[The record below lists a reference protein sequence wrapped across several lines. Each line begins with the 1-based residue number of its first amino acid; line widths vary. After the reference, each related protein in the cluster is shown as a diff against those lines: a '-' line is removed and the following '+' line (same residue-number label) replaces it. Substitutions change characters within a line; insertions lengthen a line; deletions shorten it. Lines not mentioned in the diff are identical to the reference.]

1 MRGFF
6 ELVRRFRDDER
17 GVFAV
22 LFGVFAIVLIA
33 AAGAVVD
40 FTRIELARTKA
51 QQALDSAALGLQ
63 PKMFL
68 TTPYTEDQYKT
79 TASALLVER
88 LADSAITAVVDT
100 ARTNVADGTLH
111 LEGVI
116 TVPTAFVALIGIP
129 NVRARITSEA
139 TRKRLNLEIAMVL
152 DNSGSMSTW
161 IDADRDGRKD
171 SNEKTRM
178 ENLILAARC
187 ATDVLL
193 SGTTDCTASNLATED
208 AKAANTTNVK
218 IGVVPFTEFVN
229 VGTANKTATWMDQ
242 TGASSLG
249 NDNFDSD
256 DNDTTAYSGAVNR
269 FALYDALTNVD
280 WAGCVEARKQPY
292 DTTDELPV
300 SGDTLFTPE
309 FAPDEPGVA
318 THNQYNNNDESG
330 YANDYL
336 PDRPSVCTNKDEGSW
351 TKVIVKTVCDKNAN
365 NSSGNWNSASCSGS
379 TTTTT
384 TQKDGTGATVTAAAV
399 EPDTINSQAKK
410 CTDTY
415 KGTRTSTSPSRYTN
429 TYTRNCSYNF
439 SDRELQ
445 ERLCKYSGNINL
457 GYNGDASGPNQ
468 DCPFND
474 ITPLTN
480 TKTTILDAIKEMA
493 PQGYTNIHQGAI
505 WGYHM
510 LSSTAPLTEAQG
522 YDTSTVKVIIL
533 MTDGENTVNG
543 YSSSN
548 MNKADGY
555 MAYGYPGAPVSS
567 GVPYNGRIYS
577 TDVPTPGSDAQVTEA
592 MDDRALLTCT
602 NAKAPVA
609 SGEPDK
615 IVIYTIGLNAPNQKT
630 IDLLDDCATDDD
642 HSFFPTD
649 PADLTATFK
658 LIADQLSNLRLSK

>member
-68 TTPYTEDQYKT
+68 TTPYTTTQYKT
-79 TASALLVER
+79 NAQALVIER
-88 LADSAITAVVDT
+88 IADTRITAVVDIAT
-100 ARTNVADGTLH
+100 TNTTDGTLH

-129 NVRARITSEA
+129 SIKARIMSEA

-152 DNSGSMSTW
+152 DNSGSMATW
-161 IDADRDGRKD
+161 IDANGNRNKD
-171 SNEKTRM
+171 STEKTRM

-193 SGTTDCTASNLATED
+193 SGTTNCASSNLNTED

-229 VGTANKTATWMDQ
+229 VGTANKTAAWMDQ

-256 DNDTTAYSGAVNR
+256 DNDSTIYTGAVNR
-269 FALYDALTNVD
+269 FALYDKLNNVS
-280 WAGCVEARKQPY
+280 WAGCVEARRQPY
-292 DTTDELPV
+292 DVTDELPV

-309 FAPDEPGVA
+309 FAPDEP
-318 THNQYNNNDESG
+318 DG
-330 YANDYL
+330 YWNSYL
-336 PDRPSVCTNKDEGSW
+336 NDRPSACTNKDQGSW
-351 TKVIVKTVCDKNAN
+351 QRVIVKTICDKNAN
-365 NSSGNWNSASCSGS
+365 GNSGNWNSQTCTGT

-384 TQKDGTGATVTAAAV
+384 TQKDGSGNATTAAAT
-399 EPDTINSQAKK
+399 EPDTINGQAKK
-410 CTDTY
+410 CSDSY
-415 KGTRTSTSPSRYTN
+415 SGTRTQTGPSRYTN
-429 TYTRNCSYNF
+429 TYTRTCSYNF

-445 ERLCKYSGNINL
+445 ERLCKYTGNI
-457 GYNGDASGPNQ
+457 STSKEGPNQ

-480 TKTTILDAIKEMA
+480 TKATILAAIKEMA

-510 LSSTAPLTEAQG
+510 LSPTAPLSEAQG

-533 MTDGENTVNG
+533 MTDGENTVND
-543 YSSSN
+543 YNASSI
-548 MNKADGY
+548 NKATGY
-555 MAYGYPGAPVSS
+555 MAYGYPGAPVTS
-567 GVPYNGRIYS
+567 GEAYNGRIYS
-577 TDVPTPGSDAQVTEA
+577 AGVPTPASDGDVTEA

-602 NAKAPVA
+602 NAKKPVA
-609 SGEPDK
+609 TGEPDK
-615 IVIYTIGLNAPNQKT
+615 IVIYTIGLNAPNTKT
-630 IDLLDDCATDDD
+630 INLLKNCATDTA
-642 HSFFPTD
+642 HAFFPTD

>member
-1 MRGFF
+1 MRGMFS
-6 ELVRRFRDDER
+6 LLRRFRDDER

-68 TTPYTEDQYKT
+68 TNPPDSNSYKT
-79 TASALLVER
+79 QAKALLDER
-88 LADSAITAVVDT
+88 IADARITTVVDVAT
-100 ARTNVADGTLH
+100 PTVADGTLH

-129 NVRARITSEA
+129 SIRARIVSEA

-152 DNSGSMSTW
+152 DNSGSMGGY
-161 IDADRDGRKD
+161 IDANNNNRKD
-171 SNEKTRM
+171 GAEKTRM

-187 ATDVLL
+187 ATNVLL
-193 SGTTDCTASNLATED
+193 SGTTNCAASNLATED
-208 AKAANTTNVK
+208 AKAATTTNVK

-229 VGTANKTATWMDQ
+229 VGTANKTAAWMDQ

-256 DNDTTAYSGAVNR
+256 DNDTTAYTGAVNR
-269 FALYDALTNVD
+269 FALFDALTNVD
-280 WAGCVEARKQPY
+280 WAGCVEARIQPY
-292 DTTDELPV
+292 DANDQLPV
-300 SGDTLFTPE
+300 SGDTLFTPQ
-309 FAPDEPGVA
+309 FAPDEPGDPDD
-318 THNQYNNNDESG
+318 YSDPDDDPYLNN
-330 YANDYL
+330 YL
-336 PDRPSVCTNKDEGSW
+336 PDRPAVCTNKDEGSW
-351 TKVIVKTVCDKNAN
+351 IQVITKTGCDRTGDRKSRFDA
-365 NSSGNWNSASCSGS
+365 ATCSGS

-384 TQKDGTGATVTAAAV
+384 QKDGNGSAVTPPAAT
-399 EPDTINSQAKK
+399 EPDTINSQAKN
-410 CTDTY
+410 CSSRYT
-415 KGTRTSTSPSRYTN
+415 GTRTSRSPDRYTN
-429 TYTRNCSYNF
+429 VHTRTCSYNF

-445 ERLCKYSGNINL
+445 ERQCKYSGDI
-457 GYNGDASGPNQ
+457 ASDRDGPNQ

-480 TKTTILDAIKEMA
+480 TKTTILSAITEME
-493 PQGYTNIHQGAI
+493 PQGWTNIHQGAI

-522 YDTSTVKVIIL
+522 YDTSTVKVMIL
-533 MTDGENTVNG
+533 MTDGENTVRG
-543 YSSSN
+543 YDEDS
-548 MNKADGY
+548 MNKSYGY
-555 MAYGYPGAPVSS
+555 LAYGYPGPPVTS

-577 TDVPTPGSDAQVTEA
+577 TDVPTPTSGADVTEA
-592 MDDRALLTCT
+592 MDDRTLLTCT

-615 IVIYTIGLNAPNQKT
+615 IVIYTIGLNAPNEKT
-630 IDLLDDCATDDD
+630 IDLLEDCATDAD

>member
-1 MRGFF
+1 
-6 ELVRRFRDDER
+6 
-17 GVFAV
+17 
-22 LFGVFAIVLIA
+22 
-33 AAGAVVD
+33 
-40 FTRIELARTKA
+40 
-51 QQALDSAALGLQ
+51 
-63 PKMFL
+63 
-68 TTPYTEDQYKT
+68 
-79 TASALLVER
+79 
-88 LADSAITAVVDT
+88 
-100 ARTNVADGTLH
+100 
-111 LEGVI
+111 
-116 TVPTAFVALIGIP
+116 
-129 NVRARITSEA
+129 
-139 TRKRLNLEIAMVL
+139 
-152 DNSGSMSTW
+152 
-161 IDADRDGRKD
+161 
-171 SNEKTRM
+171 M
-178 ENLILAARC
+178 ENLILAGRC

-193 SGTTDCTASNLATED
+193 SGTTDCSTTAKLDTAD
-208 AKAANTTNVK
+208 ALAANTTNVK

-256 DNDTTAYSGAVNR
+256 DNDTTAYTGAVNR

-280 WAGCVEARKQPY
+280 WEGCVEARKQPY

-309 FAPDEPGVA
+309 FAPDEPDSG
-318 THNQYNNNDESG
+318 G
-330 YANDYL
+330 YANSYL
-336 PDRPSVCTNKDEGSW
+336 NDRPTACTNKDQGSW
-351 TKVIVKTVCDKNAN
+351 TQVIVKMVCDKNAN
-365 NSSGNWNSASCSGS
+365 GNSSNWTTATCTGT

-384 TQKDGTGATVTAAAV
+384 TQKDGNGTTVTAAAV
-399 EPDTINSQAKK
+399 EPDNINGQAKK
-410 CTDTY
+410 CTDAY
-415 KGTRTSTSPSRYTN
+415 QGSKTSSSPNRYTN

-439 SDRELQ
+439 SDREVQ
-445 ERLCKYSGNINL
+445 ERQCKYTGNI
-457 GYNGDASGPNQ
+457 STSKEGPNQ

-480 TKTTILDAIKEMA
+480 TKATILAAIKEMS

-543 YSSSN
+543 YDSNN

-555 MAYGYPGAPVSS
+555 MPYGYPGAPVAT

-577 TDVPTPGSDAQVTEA
+577 TDVPTPASDADVTEA
-592 MDDRALLTCT
+592 MDDRTLETCAQ
-602 NAKAPVA
+602 AKKPVA
-609 SGEPDK
+609 TGEPDK

-630 IDLLDDCATDDD
+630 IDLLDDCATDED

-649 PADLTATFK
+649 PSELTATFK

>member
-1 MRGFF
+1 MRGLFS
-6 ELVRRFRDDER
+6 LLRRFRDDER

-100 ARTNVADGTLH
+100 ARTNVTDGTLH

-129 NVRARITSEA
+129 SIRARIVSEA

-152 DNSGSMSTW
+152 DNSGSMATW
-161 IDADRDGRKD
+161 IDANRNGRKD
-171 SNEKTRM
+171 SAEKTRM

-229 VGTANKTATWMDQ
+229 VGTANKTAAWMDQ

-256 DNDTTAYSGAVNR
+256 DNDGTAYTGTVNR
-269 FALYDALTNVD
+269 FSLYDALTNVD
-280 WAGCVEARKQPY
+280 WAGCVEARQQPY
-292 DTTDELPV
+292 DTTDQLPV

-309 FAPDEPGVA
+309 FAPDEP
-318 THNQYNNNDESG
+318 DG
-330 YANDYL
+330 YWNSYL
-336 PDRPSVCTNKDEGSW
+336 NDRPSACTNKDQGSW
-351 TKVIVKTVCDKNAN
+351 VKVIEKKVCDKNAN
-365 NSSGNWNSASCSGS
+365 GSSSNWSSASCSGT

-384 TQKDGTGATVTAAAV
+384 TQKDGNGTTVTAAAT
-399 EPDTINSQAKK
+399 EPDTINGQPKK

-415 KGTRTSTSPSRYTN
+415 DGTRTSTGPSRYTN
-429 TYTRNCSYNF
+429 TYTRSCSYNF

-445 ERLCKYSGNINL
+445 ERLCKYTGST
-457 GYNGDASGPNQ
+457 DTSKEGPNQ

-480 TKTTILDAIKEMA
+480 TKTTILSAITEMA

-510 LSSTAPLTEAQG
+510 LSPTAPLTEAQG

-543 YSSSN
+543 YNSSN
-548 MNKADGY
+548 INSATGY

-567 GVPYNGRIYS
+567 GVAFNGRIYS
-577 TDVPTPGSDAQVTEA
+577 TNVPTPASDADVTEA

-615 IVIYTIGLNAPNQKT
+615 IVIYTIGLQAPNQKT
-630 IDLLDDCATDDD
+630 IDLLDDCATDTD
-642 HSFFPTD
+642 HSFFPSD
-649 PADLTATFK
+649 PSELTATFK

>member
-22 LFGVFAIVLIA
+22 LFGVLAIVLIA

-68 TTPYTEDQYKT
+68 TTPYTTDQYKT
-79 TASALLVER
+79 TASALVVER

-100 ARTNVADGTLH
+100 ATTNTTDGTLH

-129 NVRARITSEA
+129 NVKARIVSEA

-152 DNSGSMSTW
+152 DNSGSMATW

-193 SGTTDCTASNLATED
+193 SGTTDCSASNLNTED

-229 VGTANKTATWMDQ
+229 VGPANKTATWMDQ

-256 DNDTTAYSGAVNR
+256 DNDATAYTGAVNR
-269 FALYDALTNVD
+269 FALYDKLGVT
-280 WAGCVEARKQPY
+280 WEGCVEARKQPY
-292 DTTDELPV
+292 DTTDEAPV

-309 FAPDEPGVA
+309 FAPDEPDGYWNSYINDRPLSCTNTDSGSWIENKRKV
-318 THNQYNNNDESG
+318 NCSQGWNNNTNTNTKKTR
-330 YANDYL
+330 YANCTGTETITRTQTAWDGSSTSPAATTQPTSL
-336 PDRPSVCTNKDEGSW
+336 PDKNGNPNSPECTVVYS
-351 TKVIVKTVCDKNAN
+351 
-365 NSSGNWNSASCSGS
+365 SSGNNNNY
-379 TTTTT
+379 TL
-384 TQKDGTGATVTAAAV
+384 
-399 EPDTINSQAKK
+399 TIENRCQ
-410 CTDTY
+410 
-415 KGTRTSTSPSRYTN
+415 
-429 TYTRNCSYNF
+429 YNF

-445 ERLCKYSGNINL
+445 ERLCKYDK
-457 GYNGDASGPNQ
+457 YNNVSPTVDTGKEGPNQ

-480 TKTTILDAIKEMA
+480 TKTTILTAIKEMA

-543 YSSSN
+543 YDEDSI
-548 MNKADGY
+548 NKSKGY
-555 MAYGYPGAPVSS
+555 MPYGYPGPPVTS
-567 GVPYNGRIYS
+567 GVAYNGRIYS
-577 TDVPTPGSDAQVTEA
+577 TDVPTPGSDSEVTEA

-649 PADLTATFK
+649 PASLTATFK

>member
-1 MRGFF
+1 MQGLFN
-6 ELVRRFRDDER
+6 LLTRFRDDER

-33 AAGAVVD
+33 TAGAVVD
-40 FTRIELARTKA
+40 FTKIELTRTKA
-51 QQALDSAALGLQ
+51 QAALDSAALGLQ

-68 TTPYTEDQYKT
+68 STPYTAEQYKT
-79 TASALLVER
+79 DARNLVAER
-88 LADSAITAVVDT
+88 LADATVTTVVD
-100 ARTNVADGTLH
+100 VATFNTTDGTLH
-111 LEGVI
+111 LEGTV

-129 NVRARITSEA
+129 TVRARVVSEA

-152 DNSGSMSTW
+152 DNSGSMDTYVDSN
-161 IDADRDGRKD
+161 RNRRKD
-171 SNEKTRM
+171 NGEKSRM
-178 ENLILAARC
+178 DNLILAARC

-193 SGTTDCTASNLATED
+193 SNTTDCSAGNLDTED
-208 AKAANTTNVK
+208 AKAATTTNVK

-229 VGTANKTATWMDQ
+229 VGTANKTAAWMDQ
-242 TGASSLG
+242 TGASSLS

-256 DNDTTAYSGAVNR
+256 DNDGTAYNAAVNR
-269 FALYDALTNVD
+269 FALYDALSNVS

-300 SGDTLFTPE
+300 SGDTLFTPQ
-309 FAPDEPGVA
+309 FAPDEP
-318 THNQYNNNDESG
+318 DG
-330 YANDYL
+330 YYNDYL
-336 PDRPSVCTNKDEGSW
+336 PDRPAACTNKDEGSW
-351 TKVIVKTVCDKNAN
+351 IQVITKTGCDRNGNK
-365 NSSGNWNSASCSGS
+365 SSSNFNSASCSGTS
-379 TTTTT
+379 TNTTHE
-384 TQKDGTGATVTAAAV
+384 DGNGATVSPPAAT
-399 EPDTINSQAKK
+399 EPDSINGQAKN
-410 CTDTY
+410 CTSRY
-415 KGTRTSTSPSRYTN
+415 RGTRTSTSPSRYTN
-429 TYTRNCSYNF
+429 TYTRTCSYTF

-445 ERLCKYSGNINL
+445 ERLCKYT
-457 GYNGDASGPNQ
+457 GDIDEDEPGPNQ

-480 TKTTILDAIKEMA
+480 TKATILAAVKEME

-510 LSSTAPLTEAQG
+510 LSSTAPLTEGQG

-543 YSSSN
+543 FDDSN
-548 MNKADGY
+548 MNNADGY
-555 MAYGYPGAPVSS
+555 MAYGYPGAV
-567 GVPYNGRIYS
+567 YNGRIYS
-577 TDVPTPGSDAQVTEA
+577 TDHPTPDSDANITAA
-592 MDDRALLTCT
+592 MDDRALETCT
-602 NAKAPVA
+602 QAKKPV
-609 SGEPDK
+609 SVGEPDK

-630 IDLLDDCATDDD
+630 IDLLEDCATDDD